1 MWTMSR
7 GTQILLTS
15 WPAESSLPT
24 SRTNQK
30 RKFLSD
36 VKRYF
41 WDDPFLYRLCDD
53 GLYRTCTSGQV
64 EISNREIK
72 SILGKTVSSHRKD
85 WASKLDDALWAYR
98 TAYKTPIGMS
108 PFRLAASE
116 KRILQL
122 HELDEIRLDSY
133 ENARIYK
140 ERTKKWHDKRIVRRE
155 FNEGERVL
163 LYNSRLRLFP
173 GKLRTKWSGP
183 LYSRTSTSRRACR
196 N

>member
-108 PFRLAASE
+108 PFRLVYG
-116 KRILQL
+116 KTCHLPVRTRIQGVMAIRELNMD
-122 HELDEIRLDSY
+122 HEGSQ
-133 ENARIYK
+133 
-140 ERTKKWHDKRIVRRE
+140 
-155 FNEGERVL
+155 
-163 LYNSRLRLFP
+163 
-173 GKLRTKWSGP
+173 
-183 LYSRTSTSRRACR
+183 
-196 N
+196 